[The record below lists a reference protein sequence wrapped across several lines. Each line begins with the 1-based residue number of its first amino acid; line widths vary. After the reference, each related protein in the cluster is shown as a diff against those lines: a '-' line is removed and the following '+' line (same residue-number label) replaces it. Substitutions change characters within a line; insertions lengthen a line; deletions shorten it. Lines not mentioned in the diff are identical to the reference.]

1 MVCCGEVANLVYSFD
16 TAAENIQDYEMN
28 CACVRVCLG
37 VFGRCLL
44 PLSGVVLIVFGGEEP
59 ILSPWKLGSRSNS
72 PSH

>member
-28 CACVRVCLG
+28 CACVCVCLG

-44 PLSGVVLIVFGGEEP
+44 PLSGVVLIVFWRRGAHLKPLETW
-59 ILSPWKLGSRSNS
+59 LAQ
-72 PSH
+72 